1 MTFKKRHSIF
11 LLIAVALFLFLLSF
25 YRFYCQPIDNF
36 LSALKNNSYQDAS
49 RVNFLLLGLDP
60 RDDLLEKTNTTD
72 TIIFASLKFSPPTL
86 SLVSLPRDLWS
97 YPLSKKINQIY
108 PLSLETSDSFTFI
121 KDNFSQ
127 LIDQTIDHVFI
138 ISTQNL
144 IDLVDLIGGLDV
156 SLDQAFTDSQFPNPD
171 YIKNPSAGLPV
182 YITISFN
189 QGLNHLDSQ
198 NVAYFVR
205 SRHSAPT
212 AEEGGTDIGRSQ
224 RQQILLEALLAKIK
238 SGQIKPQQIFS
249 LYRYFNQNI
258 ETDFSDQ
265 QLFSLALRLKKKALS
280 LDLKKIVIPTG
291 ENPKTD
297 ILYYPGYLH
306 QGQWV
311 FLPQGKE
318 YSSLQQFISDN
329 L

>member
-1 MTFKKRHSIF
+1 MTIKKRHSIF
-11 LLIAVALFLFLLSF
+11 LIIFVVLFLFFLSF
-25 YRFYCQPIDNF
+25 YRFYRQPIDNF

-49 RVNFLLLGLDP
+49 QVNFLLLGLDP

-97 YPLSKKINQIY
+97 YPLAKKINQIY
-108 PLSLETSDSFTFI
+108 PLSLEKDNSFIFI

-127 LIDQTIDHVFI
+127 LLNQNIDHVFI

-144 IDLVDLIGGLDV
+144 IDLVELIGGLDV
-156 SLDQAFTDSQFPNPD
+156 YLDQAFTDSQFPNPD
-171 YIKNPSAGLPV
+171 YIKDPSADLPI

-198 NVAYFVR
+198 NVTYFVR
-205 SRHSAPT
+205 SRHSASS
-212 AEEGGTDIGRSQ
+212 AAAGGTDIGRSQ
-224 RQQILLEALLAKIK
+224 RQQILLEALLTKIK
-238 SGQIKPQQIFS
+238 SGQIKPQQIVS

-258 ETDFSDQ
+258 KTDFSDQ

-280 LDLKKIVIPTG
+280 LDLKKIAIPTG
-291 ENPKTD
+291 ENPKTG
-297 ILYYPGYLH
+297 ILYYPGYLY

-311 FLPQGKE
+311 FLPQDKE
-318 YSSLQQFISDN
+318 YRSLQQFISDH